1 MPAISRVTDGRAGSR
16 DMTRAELAEL
26 IANGENSA
34 VEFKEE
40 NVHPGVLA
48 EEVVA
53 FANVS
58 GGVIL
63 LGVRDDGT
71 VSGVSRPDIEEWV
84 MNICSHNV
92 VPEIIPEFYRVV
104 TEDGRVVVALRIPRG
119 TNRPY
124 RTNQGK
130 YLVRVGTTKRI
141 VSQMELA
148 RLFQASGMLHFD
160 ITPVPTASFDD
171 LDIDKIQAYFMHLHK
186 LDVAA
191 QPERARLNILVNADI
206 VRWLEGETRHVPTV
220 GGLLL
225 FGKRPEDRLPASGV
239 TFARFDGV
247 RVTDPLIDKRQIG
260 GTLPEVV
267 EATVAA
273 LEAHL
278 PRVMGLNGLRRV
290 AGLPYPREVLREA
303 LVNAVVHRDYSIAGS
318 KVRVFLFSDR
328 IEVRSPGRLPNTV
341 TVEKMKVGTS
351 FARNPML
358 LRYMENLDYVDRLGL
373 GIPMIIERMLQASG
387 REPDLVEKGEEFW
400 LVLYGPC
407 ASESASLTP
416 PVEHC

>member
-104 TEDGRVVVALRIPRG
+104 TDDGRVVVALRIPRG

-130 YLVRVGTTKRI
+130 YL
-141 VSQMELA
+141 
-148 RLFQASGMLHFD
+148 
-160 ITPVPTASFDD
+160 
-171 LDIDKIQAYFMHLHK
+171 
-186 LDVAA
+186 
-191 QPERARLNILVNADI
+191 
-206 VRWLEGETRHVPTV
+206 
-220 GGLLL
+220 
-225 FGKRPEDRLPASGV
+225 
-239 TFARFDGV
+239 
-247 RVTDPLIDKRQIG
+247 
-260 GTLPEVV
+260 
-267 EATVAA
+267 
-273 LEAHL
+273 
-278 PRVMGLNGLRRV
+278 
-290 AGLPYPREVLREA
+290 
-303 LVNAVVHRDYSIAGS
+303 
-318 KVRVFLFSDR
+318 VRVFLFSDR

-416 PVEHC
+416 PVEH